1 MSSYSHIRAAAEQQT
16 QPQEIASDSNK
27 LNDKEI
33 AVLLDMIK
41 RATFLGENVEA
52 VYNMILKL
60 QNQYTNQNK

>member
-1 MSSYSHIRAAAEQQT
+1 MSSYSHIRAAAEQQA
-16 QPQEIASDSNK
+16 QPQEITSDSNQ
-27 LNDKEI
+27 LNAKEI

-41 RATFLGENVEA
+41 RSTFLGENVEA